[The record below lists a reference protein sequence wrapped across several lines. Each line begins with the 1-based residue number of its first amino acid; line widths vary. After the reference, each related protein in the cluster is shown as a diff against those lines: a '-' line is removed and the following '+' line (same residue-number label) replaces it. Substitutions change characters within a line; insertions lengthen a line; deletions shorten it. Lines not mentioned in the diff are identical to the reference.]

1 MTVSIARRTFVQGAA
16 ASIMFAATPP
26 QTSVARRLQEATPA
40 AAAKDAWEDIA
51 SEMGTVAPLYNLA
64 ATEIVANELA
74 PIFGVNADQ
83 AHAVGSSFKLYILAA
98 AGKQVRDGQLNW
110 DDPVA
115 IEDRYKSVPGGDL
128 RYVDAGTTFTMRYL
142 AERMIQKSDNTAT
155 DHMIALVGRD
165 AVEEMLAE
173 AGHAEPER
181 NIPLLTTRE
190 FALLK
195 FAYPVD
201 DLERFLAADVTT
213 RREILET
220 EINALDYDTL
230 LASIDQTAPLEID
243 RVEWFASPNDLTRI
257 LLTLKT
263 MAASDF
269 ALQPLVE
276 IMALETQL
284 PLDGEQWPYAGFK
297 GGSEM
302 GVLHGSWLLRRA
314 DNRWFALSLGFND
327 PAAAL
332 DLESA
337 IAIMVRAFDLLAET
351 P

>member
-1 MTVSIARRTFVQGAA
+1 MTVSIARRAFVQGAA
-16 ASIMFAATPP
+16 ASMVFAATPSW
-26 QTSVARRLQEATPA
+26 TSAARRLQEATPA

-51 SEMGTVAPLYNLA
+51 SEMATVAPLYNLA
-64 ATEIVANELA
+64 ATEIVADELA
-74 PIFGVNADQ
+74 PIFGVNADEL
-83 AHAVGSSFKLYILAA
+83 HAVGSSFKLYVLAA

-110 DDPVA
+110 DDPVE

-142 AERMIQKSDNTAT
+142 TERMIQKSDNTAT
-155 DHMIALVGRD
+155 DHLIALVGRE

-173 AGHAEPER
+173 AGHSEPAR

-195 FAYPVD
+195 FASSLD

-220 EINALDYDTL
+220 EINTLDYDTL
-230 LASIDQTAPLEID
+230 LASIDQTAPVEIE

-257 LLTLKT
+257 LLKLKT
-263 MAASDF
+263 MAESDF
-269 ALQPLVE
+269 ALQPLFE
-276 IMALETQL
+276 ILALETQV
-284 PLDGEQWPYAGFK
+284 PLDGERWPYAGFK

-314 DNRWFALSLGFND
+314 DKRWFALSLGFND

-337 IAIMVRAFDLLAET
+337 IAMMVRAFDLIAAT